1 MNEELKFTKV
11 KKRDIEFEYAYREYG
26 RSQYSGEML
35 YEVIIRISSKDNYEF
50 TEEQIN
56 LIVETLG
63 DMETRYQDKIR
74 EDIYYYIVSMPIYFR
89 DWMNLIETERILGE
103 KNDT

>member
-1 MNEELKFTKV
+1 MNEELKFAKV
-11 KKRDIEFEYAYREYG
+11 KKRNIEFEYAYREYG

-35 YEVIIRISSKDNYEF
+35 YEVIIRISSKDNYGF
-50 TEEQIN
+50 TDEHIN

-63 DMETRYQDKIR
+63 EMETVCQDKK

-89 DWMNLIETERILGE
+89 DWMNLIEIERILGE

>member
-11 KKRDIEFEYAYREYG
+11 KKRNIEFEYACREYS
-26 RSQYSGEML
+26 RSKYSGEML
-35 YEVIIRISSKDNYEF
+35 YEVVIRISAIDDYGF
-50 TEEQIN
+50 TNEHIN

-63 DMETRYQDKIR
+63 EMETRCQNEK

-89 DWMNLIETERILGE
+89 DWMNLIEVERIMGE

>member
-11 KKRDIEFEYAYREYG
+11 KERDIEFEYACREYG

-35 YEVIIRISSKDNYEF
+35 YEVIIRISSKNSCGL
-50 TEEQIN
+50 TNEQIN

-63 DMETRYQDKIR
+63 EMEPRCQDEK
-74 EDIYYYIVSMPIYFR
+74 EDIYYYIVSMPIYHR
-89 DWMNLIETERILGE
+89 DWM
-103 KNDT
+103 K

>member
-11 KKRDIEFEYAYREYG
+11 KKRNIEFEYAYRKYG

-56 LIVETLG
+56 LIVDTLG
-63 DMETRYQDKIR
+63 EMETRCQDEK
-74 EDIYYYIVSMPIYFR
+74 EDIYYYIVSMPIYHR
-89 DWMNLIETERILGE
+89 DWM
-103 KNDT
+103 K

>member
-11 KKRDIEFEYAYREYG
+11 KKRNIEFEYAYREYG

-35 YEVIIRISSKDNYEF
+35 YEVIIRISSKDNYGF
-50 TEEQIN
+50 TDEHIN

-63 DMETRYQDKIR
+63 EMKTRCQNEK

-89 DWMNLIETERILGE
+89 DWM
-103 KNDT
+103 K

>member
-11 KKRDIEFEYAYREYG
+11 KKRNIEFEYACREYG

-35 YEVIIRISSKDNYEF
+35 YEVIIRISSKDNYGF
-50 TEEQIN
+50 TDEYVN
-56 LIVETLG
+56 LIVDTLG
-63 DMETRYQDKIR
+63 EMEARCQDEK

-89 DWMNLIETERILGE
+89 DWMNLIEIEKILGE

>member
-11 KKRDIEFEYAYREYG
+11 KERNIEFEYAYREYG

-35 YEVIIRISSKDNYEF
+35 YEVVIRISSKDSYGF

-63 DMETRYQDKIR
+63 EMETRCQDEK

-89 DWMNLIETERILGE
+89 DWMNLIEVERILGE

>member
-1 MNEELKFTKV
+1 MYELKFTKV

-35 YEVIIRISSKDNYEF
+35 YEVVIRISSKDDYGF
-50 TEEQIN
+50 TNEHIN

-63 DMETRYQDKIR
+63 EMETRCQNEK

-89 DWMNLIETERILGE
+89 DWMNLIEIERIRSE
-103 KNDT
+103 KNGC